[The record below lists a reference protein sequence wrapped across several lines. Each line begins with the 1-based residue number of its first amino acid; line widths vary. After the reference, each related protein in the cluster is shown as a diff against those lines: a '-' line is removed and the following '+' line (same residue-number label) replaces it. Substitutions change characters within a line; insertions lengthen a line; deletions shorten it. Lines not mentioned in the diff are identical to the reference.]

1 MYVCDKLKAGVGL
14 TFLTHVVDELRL
26 HLRGAGG
33 RERVLL
39 ALGGAER
46 FLQAAPR
53 AAGLGSVGGMRR
65 PRVPPAVAE
74 VAVQQAALVLGGRR
88 EAAVAVGRVGSTE
101 ESVLLFVFQGRGP
114 ADVTLL
120 ADGSLQW
127 TFFICGYIFNP

>member
-1 MYVCDKLKAGVGL
+1 MCLLLMCVCVWRIKCKRIGLKS
-14 TFLTHVVDELRL
+14 LTHVADKLCL

-33 RERVLL
+33 RERLLL

-53 AAGLGSVGGMRR
+53 APGLGSISGVRR
-65 PRVPPAVAE
+65 ARRPPAVAE

-88 EAAVAVGRVGSTE
+88 EAAVAVGGVGPTE
-101 ESVLLFVFQGRGP
+101 EPVVLFVFQGRGP

-120 ADGSLQW
+120 ADGSLQG
-127 TFFICGYIFNP
+127 TFFI